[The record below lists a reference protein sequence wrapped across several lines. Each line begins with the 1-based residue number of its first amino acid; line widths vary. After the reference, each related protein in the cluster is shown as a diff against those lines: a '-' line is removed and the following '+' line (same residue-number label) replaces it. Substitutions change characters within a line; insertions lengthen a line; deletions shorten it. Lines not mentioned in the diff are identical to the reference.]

1 MAWIVASISV
11 DVVRFVS
18 FDVQGDITT
27 VNQWFY
33 LKEYKLT
40 QSADRAQIARIRL
53 VKVEPRLVPSGPW
66 VVVILLSSIE
76 WKIYFEQLEF
86 VLNRNK
92 PLIPFHF
99 LYVTTN
105 FAYYTNIENVR
116 AIFPNSSL
124 ISFQ

>member
-11 DVVRFVS
+11 DVIRFVS
-18 FDVQGDITT
+18 FDAQGDITS

-40 QSADRAQIARIRL
+40 QSADHAQIARIRL

-66 VVVILLSSIE
+66 IVVILLSSIE
-76 WKIYFEQLEF
+76 WKIYFQQLEF

-105 FAYYTNIENVR
+105 FANYTNLENVR
-116 AIFPNSSL
+116 AMFPNSSL

>member
-18 FDVQGDITT
+18 FDAKDNVTA

-33 LKEYKLT
+33 LKDFTLT
-40 QSADRAQIARIRL
+40 KSADETQLARIQL
-53 VKVEPRLVPSGPW
+53 VKVESRLIPSGPW
-66 VVVILLSSIE
+66 IVVILLSSIE

-92 PLIPFHF
+92 PLIPLHF
-99 LYVTTN
+99 LYVTSN
-105 FAYYTNIENVR
+105 YAYYTNVDNVR
-116 AIFPNSSL
+116 AMFPNASL